1 MDMNQSV
8 VTKSIILQTLSVP
21 CGCRCRYCLLSW
33 DGHPIGADYERSK
46 QYAHDFYR
54 YIHEKRPEIQFHFTF
69 GYSMEHPH
77 LLEELDFLN
86 SIGSVQGQFLQLGGM
101 DLHTSQE
108 SAQFIEG
115 VPQISLFIPHAEGR
129 GKNLD
134 QIRFSEGDLQKL

>member
-1 MDMNQSV
+1 M
-8 VTKSIILQTLSVP
+8 
-21 CGCRCRYCLLSW
+21 
-33 DGHPIGADYERSK
+33 
-46 QYAHDFYR
+46 
-54 YIHEKRPEIQFHFTF
+54 
-69 GYSMEHPH
+69 
-77 LLEELDFLN
+77 EELDFLN